1 MKRFKRV
8 YIEITNVCNMSCSF
22 CSKLTRAKRFMSKS
36 EFEKVLDQIKPY
48 TDYVYFHIKGE
59 PTLHPDFFEFLD
71 LCEKCK
77 LRVNLTTN
85 ATTLGKIYKQL
96 EHKKALRQINISL
109 HSFEKKNYPD
119 KNEAKIAFDTYIDP
133 IINAILYLQEK
144 TDIIV
149 VYRLWNQ
156 LSDRDVSEQNN
167 WIIDKLSSAYNID
180 INNEFKN
187 SSFYKRTEQSIKLRE
202 HIFIS
207 KENEFVWP
215 SECENKQNN
224 NIVNGFCY
232 GLVTMAGILV
242 DGTVVPCCLDADGD
256 ISLGNI
262 FEQEFKDIINSKMS
276 LEIYEGF
283 KNRIVANNFCKN
295 CTYRLRFNKTERE

>member
-1 MKRFKRV
+1 
-8 YIEITNVCNMSCSF
+8 
-22 CSKLTRAKRFMSKS
+22 MSKQ
-36 EFEKVLDQIKPY
+36 EFERVLQQIKPY

-71 LCEKCK
+71 LCEKYK

-85 ATTLGKIYKQL
+85 ATTLGKIYKEL
-96 EHKKALRQINISL
+96 ETKKALRQINLSL
-109 HSFEKKNYPD
+109 HSFEKKNYSSET
-119 KNEAKIAFDTYIDP
+119 EAKIAFDNYIDP
-133 IINAILYLQEK
+133 IVDAILYLQER

-156 LSDRDVSEQNN
+156 FSDRDVAEQNE
-167 WIIDKLSSAYNID
+167 WITQKLSLAYGID
-180 INNEFKN
+180 IDSEFEK

-215 SECENKQNN
+215 SDCENKQSCDF
-224 NIVNGFCY
+224 VSGFCY

-242 DGTVVPCCLDADGD
+242 DGTVVPCCLDANGD
-256 ISLGNI
+256 IPLGNV
-262 FEQEFKDIINSKMS
+262 FTQEFKDIIKSQTANN
-276 LEIYEGF
+276 IYEGF
-283 KNRIVANNFCKN
+283 KNRIVANDFCKS
-295 CTYRLRFNKTERE
+295 CTYRLRFNKTERQ